1 MHSLRSFGLSLVRF
15 GGVSVVVLLTLSACA
30 GSAPLGPV
38 SSATP
43 PLSPELRDQ
52 RNRIDVNYR
61 LNGPATVSARILA
74 ADGQQWLI
82 HDGVPRPRPGDY
94 VFQFDGTVP
103 GPGKNERRVLPS
115 GEYRVQLE
123 AASTGQTQ
131 HAEVPLSIRDA
142 DTSAPDVTDL
152 ALLPDHISPNFDAR
166 DDVTHITYRLA
177 KNARVSAF
185 LDRETSPGQFARV
198 WMGEEIKLQAGEQSI
213 VWDGLNSGVPV
224 RTGGYLLGVRARD
237 AAGNVVERSSA
248 LVVEES
254 GLPEASIVLTRIG
267 PLRIIRGEQVCV
279 DASIRNTGQTVL
291 RTLGPDPGYTYN
303 SLDTYASIEDHR
315 FAEHAGYWRL
325 GLSWS
330 GGTEVSSATY
340 PYRWGFGRDLEPG
353 GEVSV
358 HGCVRVV
365 NEQDKLVF
373 FAGLVQEN
381 IAIHSAG
388 AGLVRI
394 EISS

>member
-1 MHSLRSFGLSLVRF
+1 MPVL
-15 GGVSVVVLLTLSACA
+15 VVLISSACSA
-30 GSAPLGPV
+30 TAPLGPV

-52 RNRIDVNYR
+52 HNRLNVSYR
-61 LNGPATVSARILA
+61 LNTPATMSARILA

-82 HDGVPRPRPGDY
+82 HDDVSRPRPGDY

-115 GEYRVQLE
+115 GEYRVLLE
-123 AASTGQTQ
+123 AASGGHTQ
-131 HAEVPLSIRDA
+131 HAEVPLTIRDA
-142 DTSAPDVTDL
+142 DTVVPDVTDL
-152 ALLPDHISPNFDAR
+152 ALLPDHLSPNFDAR
-166 DDVTHITYRLA
+166 DDVTHLTYRLA
-177 KNARVSAF
+177 KDARVSAF
-185 LDRETSPGQFARV
+185 LDREAAPGQAARV
-198 WMGEEIKLQAGEQSI
+198 WTGEEIKLQAGEQSI

-237 AAGNVVERSSA
+237 AAGNVVERSLP

-254 GLPEASIVLTRIG
+254 GVPEASIVAARIG
-267 PLRIIRGEQVCV
+267 PLRIIRGEPVCL
-279 DASIRNTGQTVL
+279 DASVRNTGQTVL

-303 SLDTYASIEDHR
+303 SLDTYSSIEDHR
-315 FAEHAGYWRL
+315 FSEHAGYWRL
-325 GLSWS
+325 GLNWS
-330 GGTEVSSATY
+330 GGPEVSGATF
-340 PYRWGFGRDLEPG
+340 PYRWGFGKDLEPG
-353 GEVSV
+353 EEVTV